1 MRSERLTRR
10 QRRARRPQELFD
22 PMPFLFD
29 PMPFLFDFVS
39 ARSPGFSHKLWF
51 SRGLMNMNV
60 ATARHGDETQRAKRH
75 EGQNKPLCFSTRLCA

>member
-51 SRGLMNMNV
+51 SRGLM
-60 ATARHGDETQRAKRH
+60 RRAYR
-75 EGQNKPLCFSTRLCA
+75 T